1 MSDPL
6 VKVADLTIDSG
17 KVMIDGEILATET
30 RELKSGKILA
40 MFNLF
45 DGSSTITCKV
55 FLEAEKSKAILK
67 RMNSAKG
74 VKVIGTAQFDPFAKE
89 LGVIANAIVESNGI
103 KREVRQD
110 NSQEKRVELHM
121 HTQMSQMD
129 AMTSA
134 EDLLKRAVKW
144 GMKSIAITDHGVV
157 QAFPEAH
164 KYLEKAHPDLKVI
177 YGVEAYLAPDTVSC
191 ISFSKG
197 QDLDATY
204 CVLDLETTG
213 LSFRTEK
220 ITEVGIMKVKNGEVI
235 DEFSC
240 FVKNNQNS
248 LKCIA
253 HCDEG
258 NKKSLQEIYTPGQNA
273 TILIGPEGDF
283 SGNEITLALANN
295 FIPVTL
301 GESRLRTETAGI
313 VACHSINFINEI
325 NH

>member
-1 MSDPL
+1 MGDPL

-110 NSQEKRVELHM
+110 NAQEKRVELHM

-134 EDLLKRAVKW
+134 EDLLKRAVH
-144 GMKSIAITDHGVV
+144 SFEPI
-157 QAFPEAH
+157 
-164 KYLEKAHPDLKVI
+164 PD
-177 YGVEAYLAPDTVSC
+177 
-191 ISFSKG
+191 
-197 QDLDATY
+197 
-204 CVLDLETTG
+204 
-213 LSFRTEK
+213 
-220 ITEVGIMKVKNGEVI
+220 
-235 DEFSC
+235 
-240 FVKNNQNS
+240 
-248 LKCIA
+248 
-253 HCDEG
+253 
-258 NKKSLQEIYTPGQNA
+258 
-273 TILIGPEGDF
+273 
-283 SGNEITLALANN
+283 
-295 FIPVTL
+295 
-301 GESRLRTETAGI
+301 
-313 VACHSINFINEI
+313 
-325 NH
+325 